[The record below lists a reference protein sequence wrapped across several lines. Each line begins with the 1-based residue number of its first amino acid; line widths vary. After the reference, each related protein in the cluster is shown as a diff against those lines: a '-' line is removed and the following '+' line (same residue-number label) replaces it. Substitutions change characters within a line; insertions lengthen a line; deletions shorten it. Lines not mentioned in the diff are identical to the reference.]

1 MGRMTGAGAG
11 SGILTE
17 NLLGTAEDDAH
28 AVALALNGRGRHSRS
43 RPKSLRATASRQRVM
58 AVTVVDQGASSASNF
73 ALAFLIA
80 HYSNAH
86 ALGIFAIVSTTY
98 ILTQGLV
105 RSLTSDCLLTRHD
118 ADDGVMATYERAGFL
133 SALTCALGASV
144 VILAISTAFSGDLRL
159 TFVILGLSFTLMA
172 AQDFA
177 RYIGIS
183 RYNPAYAV
191 WLDMV
196 WLVLFLVAYVVLR
209 HEGHVSLPW
218 VFGAWSA
225 TGAAVGLYA
234 VANHLT
240 VRNARNLISFWFQ
253 SERAVGLRFAGQW
266 LLVSSWAYVAIYLFV
281 LIFSVAVIGQFKLA
295 QVAFGPITVMAQGIV
310 TGLVAVA
317 ARYFRVDV
325 SKAIRF
331 VLLGGGAT
339 AVVMLLWTVAVYAAP
354 VHAMTKALGPAW
366 PDARKLVP
374 LMGLAFALSSMS
386 GALAAGLRAIRA
398 AKENLYLA
406 IVMVPVLAAASLIG
420 GIVWGVQAAI
430 AGLCVGY
437 GLNTIAAWWLLL
449 RCAHRLTPGSLSDE
463 AEEAD
468 TVIPIEADNQ
478 TGVLPATVVFESA
491 EPV

>member
-1 MGRMTGAGAG
+1 MAVAG
-11 SGILTE
+11 SDTLTE
-17 NLLGTAEDDAH
+17 SLLGTIDVDDA
-28 AVALALNGRGRHSRS
+28 LPTLNLRGRHSRS

-58 AVTVVDQGASSASNF
+58 GLTVVDQGASSASNF
-73 ALAFLIA
+73 ALAFLVA

-118 ADDGVMATYERAGFL
+118 PDEGVMGTYERAGFL
-133 SALTCALGASV
+133 SALTVSLGASLL
-144 VILAISTAFSGDLRL
+144 ILALSMAFSGELRM
-159 TFVILGLSFTLMA
+159 TFVILGLSFTLLA

-196 WLVLFLVAYVVLR
+196 WLVLFLVVYVFLR
-209 HEGHVSLPW
+209 HQGHVSLSW

-234 VANHLT
+234 VVSHVTLRHWRSLVT
-240 VRNARNLISFWFQ
+240 FWFR
-253 SERAVGLRFAGQW
+253 SERAVGFRFAGQW

-295 QVAFGPITVMAQGIV
+295 QVAFGPITVMSQGIV

-325 SKAIRF
+325 RKALRF
-331 VLLGGGAT
+331 VLLGGLAT
-339 AVVMLLWTVAVYAAP
+339 AGVMLIWTVAIYFAP
-354 VHAMTKALGPAW
+354 VHAMTKALGTAW
-366 PDARKLVP
+366 PAARRMVP
-374 LMGLAFALSSMS
+374 LMGLAFALASIS
-386 GALAAGLRAIRA
+386 GAIAAGLRSIRA

-406 IVMVPVLAAASLIG
+406 IVMVPILAASSLIG

-430 AGLCVGY
+430 GGICVGY
-437 GLNTIAAWWLLL
+437 GINTIAGWWLLV
-449 RCAHRLTPGSLSDE
+449 RCAHRITPGSLSKDDDT
-463 AEEAD
+463 D
-468 TVIPIEADNQ
+468 TVVPIEADNQ
-478 TGVLPATVVFESA
+478 TGVLPASLVFETA